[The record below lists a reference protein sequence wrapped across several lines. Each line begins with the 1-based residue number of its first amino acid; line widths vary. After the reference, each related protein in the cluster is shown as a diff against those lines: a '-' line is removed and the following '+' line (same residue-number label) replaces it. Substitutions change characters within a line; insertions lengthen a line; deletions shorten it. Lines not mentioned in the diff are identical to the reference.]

1 MRIHFIFLPKIYQKL
16 PSGYNSMIHPRV
28 SQAYI
33 DLFKIKTYATYRLC
47 PTFYITSILLLF
59 IYHFGSFLSHQM
71 FSTNGKRPW
80 LTLVMYQTLS
90 LAKQLSTLINIQYI
104 YIYIFI
110 VFNNFLYFYIHI
122 YFSSSFSRTGR
133 VNTNFHLSSSPSRLT
148 DRYTEYQKFLYM
160 LSKPDI
166 I

>member
-47 PTFYITSILLLF
+47 PTFYITSILLLL

-80 LTLVMYQTLS
+80 LILVMYQTLS

-104 YIYIFI
+104 YIYIYLQFSIIFCIFI
-110 VFNNFLYFYIHI
+110 YI
-122 YFSSSFSRTGR
+122 
-133 VNTNFHLSSSPSRLT
+133 
-148 DRYTEYQKFLYM
+148 YTSLHHSLGQGESTPIFTFPHHH
-160 LSKPDI
+160 PD
-166 I
+166 